1 MNLSKSDCLAIQD
14 FPEILS
20 YHIAE
25 GIWLE
30 EDLFDEKV
38 EQLIEKLLKER

>member
-1 MNLSKSDCLAIQD
+1 MSEDDAR
-14 FPEILS
+14 E
-20 YHIAE
+20 IAE
-25 GIWLE
+25 ERVNALIDKGYIE